1 MEHIVQFAVGI
12 DDEAIKK
19 QIEEHAVEHIKKE
32 LKRDIADK
40 IFRSKYYGK
49 TYADPTTDPLSEF
62 SAKIV
67 KDVMASYKDEIIE
80 RAAELL
86 ADSYKRT
93 KAWKETTEGV
103 IKNDI

>member
-19 QIEEHAVEHIKKE
+19 KIEEHAVEHIEK
-32 LKRDIADK
+32 
-40 IFRSKYYGK
+40 
-49 TYADPTTDPLSEF
+49 
-62 SAKIV
+62 
-67 KDVMASYKDEIIE
+67 
-80 RAAELL
+80 ELL

-103 IKNDI
+103 TRK

>member
-19 QIEEHAVEHIKKE
+19 KIEEHAVEHIEKE
-32 LKRDIADK
+32 LKRDIANK
-40 IFRSKYYGK
+40 IFRTTYYGK
-49 TYADPTTDPLSEF
+49 TYADPTVSPLSEF
-62 SAKIV
+62 SAEIV
-67 KDVMASYKDEIIE
+67 KDVMATYKDEIIQ

-103 IKNDI
+103 IKK

>member
-19 QIEEHAVEHIKKE
+19 KIEEHAVEHIEKE
-32 LKRDIADK
+32 LKRDIANK
-40 IFRSKYYGK
+40 IFRSNYYKGN
-49 TYADPTTDPLSEF
+49 ADPTLSPLSEF
-62 SAKIV
+62 SAEIV
-67 KDVMASYKDEIIE
+67 KDVMATYKDEIIQ

-103 IKNDI
+103 INK